1 MNIMKHSMGLPTV
14 KTKYYCIAGTLLLLA
29 MAAVGLF
36 IGKYPLSLEKLLWG
50 DQMQWRVFLTLRLSR
65 TVVGVAG
72 GFALGI
78 AGFVYQTVFR
88 NPLASPDIIG
98 VSSGASA
105 GAAAGILF
113 LGGSALVTVSAFAG
127 ALLAVVLALAL
138 SSLDKSGRNST
149 IVLAGI
155 AVHSLAQ
162 TALMCLK
169 LTADP
174 ERELASIE
182 YWIMG
187 SLNGI
192 SVYSIGQNLILC
204 FICMIMLFFLHRQ
217 IILLSAEEGEARMLG
232 VHVSQLRLV
241 VLLIATIVVSS
252 VVSLTG
258 LISFVGLLAPH
269 GARLLTKNNRIGT
282 MLLSGLL
289 GGILLCGADILSRSV
304 ASTELPVSIFTSIL
318 GAPFLIFLIV
328 RGRKQI

>member
-1 MNIMKHSMGLPTV
+1 MKPSTASPTAR
-14 KTKYYCIAGTLLLLA
+14 TKYLCAAGVALLA
-29 MAAVGLF
+29 ALAAAGLAV
-36 IGKYPLSLEKLLWG
+36 GKYPLSLEKLLAG
-50 DQMQWRVFLTLRLSR
+50 NELQWRVFLTLRLSR
-65 TVVGVAG
+65 TVVGMIG
-72 GFALGI
+72 GFALGV

-113 LGGSALVTVSAFAG
+113 LSGAAAVTISAFAG

-138 SSLDKSGRNST
+138 SSLDKSGRGGT

-162 TALMCLK
+162 TALMALK

-187 SLNGI
+187 GLNGI
-192 SVYSIGQNLILC
+192 NGYAIVGNMALC
-204 FICMIMLFFLHRQ
+204 VVCMAALFLLHRQ
-217 IILLSAEEGEARMLG
+217 VILLSAEEDEARMLG
-232 VHVSQLRLV
+232 VQVGKLRLA
-241 VLLIATIVVSS
+241 VLLIATLVVSS

-282 MLLSGLL
+282 MLLSGLV
-289 GGILLCGADILSRSV
+289 GGILLCGADILARSV
-304 ASTELPVSIFTSIL
+304 AATELPVSIFTSLL
-318 GAPFLIFLIV
+318 GAPFLIFLIL
-328 RGRKQI
+328 RGRKQR

>member
-1 MNIMKHSMGLPTV
+1 MRPSTISLTA
-14 KTKYYCIAGTLLLLA
+14 KTKHYCTAGAMLMVALA
-29 MAAVGLF
+29 VASSFV
-36 IGKYPLSLEKLLWG
+36 GKYPLSVDKLLAG
-50 DQMQWRVFLTLRLSR
+50 DALQWRVFLTLRLSR
-65 TVVGVAG
+65 TVVGVIG
-72 GFALGI
+72 GAALGV
-78 AGFVYQTVFR
+78 AGLVYQTVFR

-113 LGGSALVTVSAFAG
+113 LSGATAVTVSAFAG
-127 ALLAVVLALAL
+127 ALLAVIFALAL
-138 SSLDKSGRNST
+138 SGLDRSGRNST

-162 TALMCLK
+162 TVLMCLK

-192 SVYSIGQNLILC
+192 SVYSIGGNLILC
-204 FICMIMLFFLHRQ
+204 VLGMIALFLLQRQ
-217 IILLSAEEGEARMLG
+217 VVLLSAEEGEARMLG
-232 VHVSQLRLV
+232 VDVGRLRLA
-241 VLLIATIVVSS
+241 VLLIATLVVSA

-269 GARLLTKNNRIGT
+269 GARLLTKHDRIGT
-282 MLLSGLL
+282 MLLSGFL
-289 GGILLCGADILSRSV
+289 GGILLCGADILARTV
-304 ASTELPVSIFTSIL
+304 AATELPVSIFTSIL

-328 RGRKQI
+328 RGRRQL

>member
-1 MNIMKHSMGLPTV
+1 MISLTA
-14 KTKYYCIAGTLLLLA
+14 KTKYYCAAGATILIALA
-29 MAAVGLF
+29 VASLF
-36 IGKYPLSLEKLLWG
+36 VGKYPLSMEKLLAG

-65 TVVGVAG
+65 TVVGMIG
-72 GFALGI
+72 GFALGV

-113 LGGSALVTVSAFAG
+113 LSGSAAVTVSAFAG
-127 ALLAVVLALAL
+127 ALAAVVFALAL
-138 SSLDKSGRNST
+138 SSLDRSGRNST

-192 SVYSIGQNLILC
+192 SG
-204 FICMIMLFFLHRQ
+204 
-217 IILLSAEEGEARMLG
+217 
-232 VHVSQLRLV
+232 
-241 VLLIATIVVSS
+241 
-252 VVSLTG
+252 
-258 LISFVGLLAPH
+258 
-269 GARLLTKNNRIGT
+269 
-282 MLLSGLL
+282 
-289 GGILLCGADILSRSV
+289 
-304 ASTELPVSIFTSIL
+304 
-318 GAPFLIFLIV
+318 
-328 RGRKQI
+328 